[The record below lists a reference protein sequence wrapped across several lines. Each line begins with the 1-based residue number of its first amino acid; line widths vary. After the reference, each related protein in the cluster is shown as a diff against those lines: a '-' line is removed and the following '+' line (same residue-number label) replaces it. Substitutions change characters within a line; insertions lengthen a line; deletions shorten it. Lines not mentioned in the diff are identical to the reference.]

1 MSDSFFPS
9 PFEETY
15 SGSGYLEQGC
25 RKMQVMVQKQQVS
38 GVSKQKD
45 SLSFMLL
52 VHHGSACWLCSTQ
65 FSLQTRQLEESQVG
79 TLLMVVTGERRSE
92 IRRVSCQQSNSPLMS
107 QTFNMVP
114 PATHLAVQEMQE
126 SWVRSLG
133 QEDPLEQKMITHS
146 SILAWEI
153 PWTEELGG
161 LPSMGSQRV
170 RHD

>member
-1 MSDSFFPS
+1 MQEDASDGAETTSFRGFKAER
-9 PFEETY
+9 FTLIHAV
-15 SGSGYLEQGC
+15 GSSW
-25 RKMQVMVQKQQVS
+25 VS
-38 GVSKQKD
+38 
-45 SLSFMLL
+45 L
-52 VHHGSACWLCSTQ
+52 WLCSTQ
-65 FSLQTRQLEESQVG
+65 FSLQTRQMEESQVG
-79 TLLMVVTGERRSE
+79 TLLIVVTGERRSE